1 MSHRLSLTSLH
12 ESRSQMSR
20 GSKKMSA
27 FKMYMIPVTLCE
39 TETPMLKTICLMHR
53 RRNSIT
59 REEKARRII
68 NQTLPHE
75 EWTRSSKRKR
85 FHSSQPTYGVLARMV
100 AVVTDQRKTNVYPWS
115 YLAPTS
121 PASAVVIITL
131 LQLLLMDS
139 SPPGDEECS
148 ASSVTVTTKTTLS
161 LS

>member
-1 MSHRLSLTSLH
+1 
-12 ESRSQMSR
+12 
-20 GSKKMSA
+20 MSA

-53 RRNSIT
+53 RRNLII
-59 REEKARRII
+59 REAKARRII

-75 EWTRSSKRKR
+75 EWTQSSKRKQ
-85 FHSSQPTYGVLARMV
+85 FHSSQPTFGVRARMAAV
-100 AVVTDQRKTNVYPWS
+100 ATDLRKTNVYPWS

-131 LQLLLMDS
+131 LQLLLMDN
-139 SPPGDEECS
+139 SPPGDEECL
-148 ASSVTVTTKTTLS
+148 ASSVTVTMRTTLN